1 VLRDEGEAYGRKLT
15 AAGVRTTS
23 VRDNGAIHDFMM
35 LNPVRETAATTAV
48 ELRVTTGKEHPMKVT
63 RVYTGTDGRSHFED
77 LEIPQWPSTNGSLSE
92 QLPTTGS
99 TFGTIPGGFFQDFHP
114 APRRQFVIP
123 LGGVAEIETAEGT
136 VTRLATGD
144 VLLADDTTG
153 QGHIFREVEGPLTL
167 LILPLPPEV
176 DLATWHTPA

>member
-1 VLRDEGEAYGRKLT
+1 
-15 AAGVRTTS
+15 
-23 VRDNGAIHDFMM
+23 
-35 LNPVRETAATTAV
+35 
-48 ELRVTTGKEHPMKVT
+48 MKVI
-63 RVYTGTDGRSHFED
+63 RVYTGTDGQSHFED
-77 LEIPQWPSTNGSLSE
+77 LEIPQSPGTNGSLSE

-114 APRRQFVIP
+114 APRRQLVIP
-123 LGGVAEIETAEGT
+123 LGGAAEIETAEGT

-167 LILPLPPEV
+167 LILPLPGEV